1 MRKATACASLTEH
14 QVQNVA
20 SADPA
25 ALARAIEQLWDDA
38 ALNARLAGAA
48 RLFAQTHCREQ
59 AAVDYLE
66 RYLTQTPA

>member
-1 MRKATACASLTEH
+1 M
-14 QVQNVA
+14 A

-48 RLFAQTHCREQ
+48 RLFAQTHCREH
-59 AAVDYLE
+59 AAADYLE